1 MEFGKNKH
9 GTADPDPDLPSPA
22 PPPGRMSTPRSRGAV
37 TGVLLVLLGLWG
49 AIVGFV
55 GPSFDFGYTPNES
68 FEWTEGRFWMQLLP
82 GVVAA
87 ACGLALL
94 TTRNRAVGVLAG
106 YLGATAGAWFVVGP
120 VLAVEELGS
129 WSAIGTPLGDET
141 QRTVEKLT
149 MFYGLGV
156 AIAFLAALAVGRMTV
171 RSASELSALAAVREH
186 EADLREQQAAVR
198 EQEAAGREQDATV
211 REQDATVR
219 EQDAATLEQDALT
232 SEQDEGLDIGR
243 TKEPA
248 PVEDRPRRS
257 WTKPGRHAETPAEA
271 PAETP
276 AEHDDP
282 VETAPPEPSEPGRRD
297 KDAPPL

>member
-1 MEFGKNKH
+1 MEFGKKH
-9 GTADPDPDLPSPA
+9 GTTDPDPDLPSPA

-37 TGVLLVLLGLWG
+37 SGVLLVLLGLWG

-149 MFYGLGV
+149 MFYGLGL

-186 EADLREQQAAVR
+186 EVDLREQQAAVR
-198 EQEAAGREQDATV
+198 EQDATW

-219 EQDAATLEQDALT
+219 EQDAANREQDAVT
-232 SEQDEGLDIGR
+232 REQDEGLDIGR
-243 TKEPA
+243 TEEPA
-248 PVEDRPRRS
+248 PVEDPPRRS
-257 WTKPGRHAETPAEA
+257 WTSPGRHAETPTDR
-271 PAETP
+271 PP
-276 AEHDDP
+276 AEHEDP
-282 VETAPPEPSEPGRRD
+282 IETAPPEPGEPSRRD
-297 KDAPPL
+297 QDAPPL